1 VQGRFDDRI
10 YVFTPQAAL
19 VELTAGATPVD
30 FAYALHTDLGHRC
43 RGAKVDGA
51 MVPLNT
57 PLANGQT
64 VEITAV
70 KEGGPRWTG
79 STPSRFPQEPAGPRQ
94 GARLVQR
101 PGPGRHHRPR
111 PRGGG
116 KAAAARRQD
125 GLKLSELASQLG
137 FKEADDLFELV
148 GKDEYSLRNI
158 EQLLRP
164 PPAPSEDDNPL
175 LKRTA
180 SDAPTARGGVLVVGV
195 DSLLTNLARCCRPA
209 PPDAIGGF
217 VTRGKG
223 VAVHRQDCSNFRHMA
238 DRMPE
243 RVIAV
248 TWGAAAKA
256 GEAAYPV
263 DVQIEAADRTALL
276 RDISEVFAKERMQV
290 VGVHSQTVTDMHG
303 RTARMTFTIEV
314 ADASRLQQ
322 VLVQVGQVAGV
333 RQVRRR

>member
-1 VQGRFDDRI
+1 VRAWFNARAQADTIARGRE
-10 YVFTPQAAL
+10 A
-19 VELTAGATPVD
+19 VEKLLQREGKTA
-30 FAYALHTDLGHRC
+30 
-43 RGAKVDGA
+43 
-51 MVPLNT
+51 
-57 PLANGQT
+57 
-64 VEITAV
+64 
-70 KEGGPRWTG
+70 
-79 STPSRFPQEPAGPRQ
+79 
-94 GARLVQR
+94 
-101 PGPGRHHRPR
+101 
-111 PRGGG
+111 
-116 KAAAARRQD
+116 
-125 GLKLSELASQLG
+125 LKLSELASQLG